1 MGIEPRTPPGNH
13 RQRREPSDPKTAAG
27 DRGPARSRL
36 ERSRRGRPRLTDEE
50 LRARIA
56 AYGKRHGVGLNELG
70 LPPFPAGQRE
80 TEQHREWMALY
91 KANRR
96 LSERQPST
104 ADLERRQE
112 LLTQQQGRCPV
123 CRKALEVDESRLD
136 DGDAIDGNP
145 HDAGAAVLHTP
156 CRQLVDLARSLG
168 SDAVDR
174 AKARL

>member
-1 MGIEPRTPPGNH
+1 MGIQPRTPPGNH
-13 RQRREPSDPKTAAG
+13 RQRTGPSDPKIAAG

-36 ERSRRGRPRLTDEE
+36 DRSHRGRPRLTDEE
-50 LRARIA
+50 VRARIA
-56 AYGKRHGVGLNELG
+56 AYCQRHGVGLNDLG

-91 KANRR
+91 KAHRR
-96 LSERQPST
+96 LSERRPST

-123 CRKALEVDESRLD
+123 CRKALDVDESRLD
-136 DGDAIDGNP
+136 DADAIDGNP
-145 HDAGAAVLHTP
+145 HEAGAAVLHAP